1 MYWTF
6 WKLRQYRQIP
16 RKIYHNKIHS
26 KMVNSLITSKEFE
39 EVKNISRKKIVCLGG
54 FIDKFFQELTGE
66 IILISYKLFQ
76 KYKINEILSNFKKKR

>member
-1 MYWTF
+1 
-6 WKLRQYRQIP
+6 
-16 RKIYHNKIHS
+16 
-26 KMVNSLITSKEFE
+26 MVNSLITSKEFE

-76 KYKINEILSNFKKKR
+76 KYKINEILSNFKKKDSIILLLKL